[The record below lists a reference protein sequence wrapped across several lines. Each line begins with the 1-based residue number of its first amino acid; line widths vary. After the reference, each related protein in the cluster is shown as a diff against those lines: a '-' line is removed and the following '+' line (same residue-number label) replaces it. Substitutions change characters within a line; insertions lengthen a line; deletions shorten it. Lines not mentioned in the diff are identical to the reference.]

1 MNLNLYFNN
10 HINLINLL
18 NMYHKNDNLFTESIE
33 EIIKIKK
40 CIYEVYKLNVAKYD
54 NNQNSYISLYN
65 NQTINIQSYLVK
77 NLPIL
82 NNGKNFDIN
91 KPELILYTKLLIK
104 KNNLNNCYEIFSDD
118 PITVLSGFIN
128 IDKNFN

>member
-1 MNLNLYFNN
+1 
-10 HINLINLL
+10 
-18 NMYHKNDNLFTESIE
+18 MYHKNDNLFTESIE

-40 CIYEVYKLNVAKYD
+40 CIYEGYKLNVAKYD

-65 NQTINIQSYLVK
+65 NQPINIQSYLVK